1 MEAQHIINLINSELR
16 LAKRAAQAEH
26 HELTDAQNEKDIERV
41 KKAQKEFA
49 NIIVEIKTL
58 ERLMNKIEKIQYEE
72 GN

>member
-49 NIIVEIKTL
+49 DIVVEIKTL
-58 ERLMNKIEKIQYEE
+58 ERLMNKIEKMQYEE